1 MMTTGIKLAAMIAL
15 AGASSALAQV
25 DTYPNKP
32 VRWVI
37 PFAPGGGT
45 DMVARPIA
53 AKLTD
58 RLGQQILYDNRGG
71 GGGVGAREIVARA
84 HPGGYTLLV
93 AAAAGMNPIRG
104 PPETPLSSV

>member
-1 MMTTGIKLAAMIAL
+1 MTICIKLAAIITL

-25 DTYPNKP
+25 DAYPNKP

-53 AKLTD
+53 GKLTD
-58 RLGQQILYDNRGG
+58 RLRRQMGSGP
-71 GGGVGAREIVARA
+71 
-84 HPGGYTLLV
+84 HSPS
-93 AAAAGMNPIRG
+93 AAALDELPFFNPVLPQFRIRL
-104 PPETPLSSV
+104 PRPFA